1 MLEPFWTC
9 TPHVAMAKGAHAL
22 VVVVVVV
29 HAPVVVVVVVAIV
42 AVVVVVV
49 VVVVIVIVVGVVV
62 VVVIVVV
69 VVVKGSYVRSSP
81 DEINLLNPCLFILE
95 LSFMIPGPFNVG
107 GLVPPGPKR
116 KILCLGLVCS
126 WPINIEGGA
135 DCKSQAPTS

>member
-29 HAPVVVVVVVAIV
+29 VHAPVVVVVVVVAIV
-42 AVVVVVV
+42 AVVVVVVV

-62 VVVIVVV
+62 VVVIVVVVV

-107 GLVPPGPKR
+107 GLVPPEQKKR
-116 KILCLGLVCS
+116 FCV
-126 WPINIEGGA
+126 WV
-135 DCKSQAPTS
+135 

>member
-29 HAPVVVVVVVAIV
+29 VVVHAPVVVVVVVVAIV
-42 AVVVVVV
+42 AVVVVVVV

-62 VVVIVVV
+62 VVVIVVVVV

-107 GLVPPGPKR
+107 GLVPPEQKKR
-116 KILCLGLVCS
+116 FCV
-126 WPINIEGGA
+126 WV
-135 DCKSQAPTS
+135 

>member
-29 HAPVVVVVVVAIV
+29 VVHAPVVVVVVVVAIV

-62 VVVIVVV
+62 VVVIVVVV

-107 GLVPPGPKR
+107 GLVPPEQKKR
-116 KILCLGLVCS
+116 FCV
-126 WPINIEGGA
+126 WV
-135 DCKSQAPTS
+135 

>member
-1 MLEPFWTC
+1 
-9 TPHVAMAKGAHAL
+9 MAKGAHAL

-29 HAPVVVVVVVAIV
+29 VHAPVVVVVVVVAIV

-49 VVVVIVIVVGVVV
+49 VVVVIVVVVV
-62 VVVIVVV
+62 VVVIVV

-107 GLVPPGPKR
+107 GLVPPEQKKR
-116 KILCLGLVCS
+116 FCV
-126 WPINIEGGA
+126 WV
-135 DCKSQAPTS
+135 

>member
-29 HAPVVVVVVVAIV
+29 VHVVVVHALVVVVVHALV
-42 AVVVVVV
+42 VVVVVV
-49 VVVVIVIVVGVVV
+49 VVVVIVVVVVVASVVGVVV
-62 VVVIVVV
+62 VIVVVVVVVIVVVVV

-107 GLVPPGPKR
+107 GLVPPEQKKR
-116 KILCLGLVCS
+116 FCV
-126 WPINIEGGA
+126 WV
-135 DCKSQAPTS
+135 

>member
-29 HAPVVVVVVVAIV
+29 VVVVHAPVVVVVVVVAIV

-49 VVVVIVIVVGVVV
+49 VVVVIVVVV
-62 VVVIVVV
+62 VVVIVVVVV

-107 GLVPPGPKR
+107 GLVPPEQKKR
-116 KILCLGLVCS
+116 FCV
-126 WPINIEGGA
+126 WV
-135 DCKSQAPTS
+135 